1 MCFILTSMCSAPLRS
16 HVDTCL
22 IVSHVGLWFLI
33 LAKWAQVSC
42 SYDFW
47 PFVSSKQWNESR
59 ALLLCCFDQQTWAF
73 AFHDSRCWFFPESAD
88 NCSLVSLRIR
98 PSVLGKRWEDPQKS
112 SLEVWSWEE
121 RMGQQPSILEDMD
134 QTVEVLSAV
143 SGRSACRSACLSV
156 CLSLCSSSSG
166 SKVRL
171 LRCFSIVCS
180 FTKLANSKFRNSAGQ
195 FPGVIF
201 LIFFFFQSLT
211 LKVTS

>member
-156 CLSLCSSSSG
+156 CLSA
-166 SKVRL
+166 L
-171 LRCFSIVCS
+171 LAAVPRCVCS
-180 FTKLANSKFRNSAGQ
+180 DVSVLFVHLPNWQIQSLEIPLDNFQ
-195 FPGVIF
+195 VWFF
-201 LIFFFFQSLT
+201 LFFFFFSHWL
-211 LKVTS
+211 